1 MAGCIV
7 GVCVHTHCN
16 DWQLCISPFL
26 SKALLPLC
34 TLLASTDC
42 SCVRS
47 LHLVEQMLQCQ
58 CEHAPL
64 YLVHTRNHTF
74 KLHSMTV
81 MWGLVR
87 KSGHCLPKAFQASPH
102 SPPELHPKVDFIEH
116 DEFFLTVRERVSSS
130 SRNTSENKIY
140 FPAALQAC
148 VEQSTMRIAAEQI
161 PSLLWLRLTCK
172 SVSLMWVEIAHV
184 AMPTH
189 VNNQYILYIHQPLS
203 FKSINWYSARNI
215 YSL

>member
-7 GVCVHTHCN
+7 GLCVHTHCN
-16 DWQLCISPFL
+16 DWQLRISPFL

-64 YLVHTRNHTF
+64 YLVHTRNHTS

-87 KSGHCLPKAFQASPH
+87 QSGRCLPKAFQASPH

-116 DEFFLTVRERVSSS
+116 DEFFDSKRVSLFLLQKYLWKQNLFPCCSPSMCRTIHHANS
-130 SRNTSENKIY
+130 SRTD
-140 FPAALQAC
+140 PL
-148 VEQSTMRIAAEQI
+148 IAVIEAYMQVCI
-161 PSLLWLRLTCK
+161 SYVSWNSSRGYAHPCK
-172 SVSLMWVEIAHV
+172 
-184 AMPTH
+184 
-189 VNNQYILYIHQPLS
+189 
-203 FKSINWYSARNI
+203 
-215 YSL
+215 